1 MGSPCPI
8 LRYNINNYY
17 SPVNM
22 LKPMYK
28 GLQCLSLTVIIQ
40 NEDIRLHAN

>member
-1 MGSPCPI
+1 MGCPCPI

-22 LKPMYK
+22 LKTNVPR
-28 GLQCLSLTVIIQ
+28 SSVSFLTVIIQ